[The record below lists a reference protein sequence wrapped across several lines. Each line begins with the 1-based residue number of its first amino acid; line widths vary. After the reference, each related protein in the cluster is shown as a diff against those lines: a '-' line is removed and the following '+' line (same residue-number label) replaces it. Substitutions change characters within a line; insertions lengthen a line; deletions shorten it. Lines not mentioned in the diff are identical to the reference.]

1 MKRILCVGYR
11 KWALNIY
18 RKIAQNYNDGDIC
31 IIDSYENYKNFSVRE
46 YKPDFILFYGWSWIV
61 DKDIINEY
69 KCLMLHP
76 SKLPKYRGGSPIQ
89 NQIIRGETNSA
100 VTLFIMNEGVD
111 SGNIVFQETMSLSGE
126 IDDIFS
132 RIENLGY
139 KGTMKF
145 LHNPNYGIK
154 QIEESATYF
163 KRRQKYESEITL
175 KELKEQP
182 AEYIY
187 NKIRMLKD
195 PYPNAYF
202 RSQDG
207 KKIII
212 KDVVIED

>member
-89 NQIIRGETNSA
+89 N
-100 VTLFIMNEGVD
+100 LIME
-111 SGNIVFQETMSLSGE
+111 
-126 IDDIFS
+126 
-132 RIENLGY
+132 
-139 KGTMKF
+139 
-145 LHNPNYGIK
+145 GIK
-154 QIEESATYF
+154 DSHVC
-163 KRRQKYESEITL
+163 EIMMTSKL
-175 KELKEQP
+175 DAGP
-182 AEYIY
+182 SYA
-187 NKIRMLKD
+187 
-195 PYPNAYF
+195 
-202 RSQDG
+202 S
-207 KKIII
+207 
-212 KDVVIED
+212 